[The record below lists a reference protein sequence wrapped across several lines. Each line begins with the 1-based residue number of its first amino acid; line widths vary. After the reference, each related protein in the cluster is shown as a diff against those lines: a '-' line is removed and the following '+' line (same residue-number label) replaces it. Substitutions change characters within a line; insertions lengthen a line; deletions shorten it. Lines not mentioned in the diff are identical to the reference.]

1 VNDTLFL
8 LQKVSS
14 DKRATVY

>member
-8 LQKVSS
+8 LQKVIIG
-14 DKRATVY
+14 